1 MIDATSKRS
10 VRVFIVSV
18 YDIESISRT
27 LAPIRMATITTS
39 IVGIPTVRFGV
50 LFHFLSKRAVGQLF
64 PEAR

>member
-39 IVGIPTVRFGV
+39 VVGIPTVRFGV
-50 LFHFLSKRAVGQLF
+50 LFHFLSK
-64 PEAR
+64 